1 MDDAR
6 ISELLKAAAAEP
18 KAPQRLVQR
27 TCWKARVA
35 EERLAKEA
43 PAKKANAPKA
53 PSAAKAKGPEGPKM

>member
-1 MDDAR
+1 MNDER

-27 TCWKARVA
+27 QCWKAKVA
-35 EERLAKEA
+35 EERLSKEA

-53 PSAAKAKGPEGPKM
+53 PSAEKAKGHQGPKM

>member
-18 KAPQRLVQR
+18 KAPQRLVER

-35 EERLAKEA
+35 EERLAKQA
-43 PAKKANAPKA
+43 PAKKANAPKE
-53 PSAAKAKGPEGPKM
+53 PSAEKAKGPQEPKM